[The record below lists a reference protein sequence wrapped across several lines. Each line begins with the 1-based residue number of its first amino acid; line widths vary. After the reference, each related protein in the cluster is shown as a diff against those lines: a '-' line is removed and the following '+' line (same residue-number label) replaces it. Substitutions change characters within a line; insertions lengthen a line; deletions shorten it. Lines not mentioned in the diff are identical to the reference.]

1 MLRKIGFIGLGTVG
15 RHMAANL
22 TKGSYELTIFDS
34 NQEAVADLVALG
46 AKKAASA
53 AEAAKGRDLVI
64 AIVPEG
70 DELGELFFGENG
82 ILAGIDAGTI
92 LADMG
97 SHSLETTMKM
107 SDESD
112 RKKVLYLDAPVWGS
126 KDHAANGLLTIITGG
141 DSSLVGKCREAF
153 SSFGLNIIHVGQV
166 GDATKMKFIV
176 NLVQA
181 ELVQVLAE
189 GLVFGEKM
197 GFNADKI
204 LEVLDT
210 RGVASP
216 LFHLKGRA
224 MARGDFS
231 RSLALK
237 YVHEQLHVV
246 MNAARLVGL
255 TLPAAEAACKVYEAG
270 VEAGWG
276 EEDFSAVI
284 KVLRKQS

>member
-1 MLRKIGFIGLGTVG
+1 MLQKIGFIGLGTVG

-22 TKGSYELTIFDS
+22 LKGNYELTVFDT
-34 NQEAVADLVALG
+34 ELAVVKELAALG
-46 AKKAASA
+46 ALAASSA
-53 AEAAKGRDLVI
+53 FEAARGRDLVI

-70 DELGELFFGENG
+70 DELGPLFFGDDG
-82 ILAGIDAGTI
+82 IIAGIGSGTI

-97 SHSLETTMKM
+97 SHSLETTMKL
-107 SDESD
+107 SEECEK
-112 RKKVLYLDAPVWGS
+112 RHIHYLDAPVWGS
-126 KDHAANGLLTIITGG
+126 KDHAVNGLMTIITSG
-141 DSSLVGKCREAF
+141 DPALAGKCREPF
-153 SSFGLNIIHVGQV
+153 SFFGLNTIHVGQI

-197 GFNADKI
+197 GFTADKI

-216 LFHLKGRA
+216 LFHKKGRD

-237 YVHEQLHVV
+237 YVNDQLHMVT
-246 MNAARLVGL
+246 NAARLIGL
-255 TLPAAEAACKVYEAG
+255 SLPAAELASKVYQSGVDAG
-270 VEAGWG
+270 FG
-276 EEDFSAVI
+276 EEDFSAII
-284 KVLRKQS
+284 KVLRK

>member
-22 TKGSYELTIFDS
+22 TKGSYELTVFDN
-34 NQEAVADLVALG
+34 NQEAVASLVSLG
-46 AKKAASA
+46 AKSASSA
-53 AEAAKGRDLVI
+53 AEAAKGRDMVI
-64 AIVPEG
+64 AIVAEG
-70 DELGELFFGENG
+70 DELVPMVFGADG
-82 ILAGIDAGTI
+82 IISGIDPGTI

-97 SHSLETTMKM
+97 SHSLETTLRVYE
-107 SDESD
+107 ESTK
-112 RKKVLYLDAPVWGS
+112 KKVMYLDAPVWGNR
-126 KDHAANGLLTIITGG
+126 DNAVNGLMTIIAGG
-141 DSSLVGKCREAF
+141 DPALIGRCQEPF
-153 SSFGLNIIHVGQV
+153 SYFGLNVIHVGQV

-197 GFNADKI
+197 GFAADKI

-237 YVHEQLHVV
+237 YVHDQLHMV
-246 MNAARLVGL
+246 MNAARLLGL
-255 TLPAAEAACKVYEAG
+255 NLPAAEAAYKVYEEA
-270 VEAGWG
+270 VDAGWG

-284 KVLRKQS
+284 KVLRK

>member
-1 MLRKIGFIGLGTVG
+1 MLQKIGFVGLGTVG

-22 TKGSYELTIFDS
+22 CKGNFEVTVYDS
-34 NQEAVADLVALG
+34 DKPAVAEVTAHG
-46 AKKAASA
+46 AKAAESA
-53 AEAAKGRDLVI
+53 ADASRGRDLVI

-70 DELGELFFGENG
+70 DELGELFYGATG
-82 ILAGIDAGTI
+82 ILAGISSGTI
-92 LADMG
+92 FADMG

-107 SDESD
+107 ADETA
-112 RKKVLYLDAPVWGS
+112 RKNALYLDAPVWGS

-141 DSSLVGKCREAF
+141 DVALAGKCREPF
-153 SSFGLNIIHVGQV
+153 SFFGLNTIHVGAI

-176 NLVQA
+176 NMVQA
-181 ELVQVLAE
+181 DLVQVLAE

-197 GFNADKI
+197 GFDADKI

-224 MARGDFS
+224 MARNDFT

-237 YVHEQLHVV
+237 YVQEQLHVV
-246 MNAARLVGL
+246 MSAARLMGL
-255 TLPAAEAACKVYEAG
+255 NLPAAEAATKVYEQA
-270 VEAGWG
+270 VEAGYG

-284 KVLRKQS
+284 KVLRK

>member
-15 RHMAANL
+15 KHMAANL
-22 TKGSYELTIFDS
+22 TKGNYELTVFDDNS
-34 NQEAVADLVALG
+34 QAIADLVALG
-46 AKKAASA
+46 AKGAESASDAA
-53 AEAAKGRDLVI
+53 RNCDMVI

-70 DELGELFFGENG
+70 NELYPLIFDEHGV
-82 ILAGIDAGTI
+82 LAGIDPGTI
-92 LADMG
+92 FADMG
-97 SHSLETTMKM
+97 SHSLETTMKIAEEA
-107 SDESD
+107 S
-112 RKKVLYLDAPVWGS
+112 KKRVLYLDAPVWGN
-126 KDHAANGLLTIITGG
+126 KDHAVNGLMTIIAGG
-141 DSSLVGKCREAF
+141 DPALVGRCQEPF
-153 SSFGLNIIHVGQV
+153 SYFGLNVIHVGKV

-197 GFNADKI
+197 GFDADRI

-216 LFHLKGRA
+216 LFHLKGRS

-237 YVHEQLHVV
+237 YVNDQLHIV

-255 TLPAAEAACKVYEAG
+255 TLPAAEAASKVYEEA
-270 VEAGWG
+270 VAAGWG
-276 EEDFSAVI
+276 EEDFSSVI
-284 KVLRKQS
+284 KVLRK